1 MSKDKLLFIFFNVS
15 VIGVG
20 FGQELRFDPDVVLGN
35 RSITYK
41 HLVKYTLNQKLT
53 VYNLTLF
60 DTEYNTDENNLFFI
74 RNTASY
80 SMFKNV
86 SANAAIGIKNPGAF
100 STLSMSYT
108 YRSPNFIGIYTV
120 GGTYQKGVSL
130 EQSLVM
136 SYMPVLGKGNRGYLN
151 LLATANLNS
160 NGYTRGLQ
168 QVKVGIQKKLLT
180 TGIAANLDQFNN
192 TKRTLT
198 NFGIFFKYNF

>member
-1 MSKDKLLFIFFNVS
+1 MGKGKLLFIFLKVL

-20 FGQELRFDPDVVLGN
+20 FGQELRFNPDVVLGN

-41 HLVKYTLNQKLT
+41 HLVKYSVNQKLT
-53 VYNLTLF
+53 VDNLTLF

-74 RNTASY
+74 RNTISY
-80 SMFKNV
+80 SVFKNV

-100 STLSMSYT
+100 GTVSMSYLF
-108 YRSPNFIGIYTV
+108 RSPNFLGVYTMGV
-120 GGTYQKGVSL
+120 TYQKGGSL

-136 SYMPVLGKGNRGYLN
+136 SYTPFLWKGHRGYLN

-160 NGYTRGLQ
+160 NEYTRGLQ

-180 TGIAANLDQFNN
+180 TGIAVNLDQFNN
-192 TKRTLT
+192 AKRTLT